1 MSLISDSDSEILGW
15 CSSCDL
21 VDLVDSETSVVI
33 LTRKFIT
40 VMKF

>member
-15 CSSCDL
+15 CSSDL

-40 VMKF
+40 VTKF